1 MDDNT
6 LAGASALVTG
16 GARRI
21 GAAIVRR
28 LHAAG
33 LNLNLHFRH
42 SEAEAEALAAELQRQ
57 RPDSVQLLEADLRDT
72 AALPRLVERAA
83 QRWGR
88 LDLLVNN
95 ASAFYPTPL
104 ESTTEAQWED
114 LLGSNLKAPFF
125 LVQAAAP
132 WLRAM
137 RGSVV
142 NIADIHAERPRAGHP
157 VYSAAKAGLVA
168 LTRSLAWELR
178 PAVRVNA
185 VAPGAILWAEQDDD
199 PAARQA
205 ILERIPLDR
214 LGTPDDIARA
224 VLFLARDTDYVT
236 GQVLAIDGGRS
247 LFM

>member
-42 SEAEAEALAAELQRQ
+42 SDAQAEALAAELERQ
-57 RPDSVQLLEADLRDT
+57 RPDSVQLLQADLRDT

-95 ASAFYPTPL
+95 ASAFYSTPL

-125 LVQAAAP
+125 LVQAATP
-132 WLRAM
+132 WLRAGH
-137 RGSVV
+137 GSVV
-142 NIADIHAERPRAGHP
+142 NIVDIHAERPRAGHP

-178 PAVRVNA
+178 SAVRVNA
-185 VAPGAILWAEQDDD
+185 IAPGAILWAEQDDD
-199 PAARQA
+199 PASRRA

-224 VLFLARDTDYVT
+224 VLFLARDADYVT
-236 GQVLAIDGGRS
+236 GQVLAVDGGRS